1 MLAELE
7 RRLVVAPMAGG
18 PSTPALV
25 TAASR
30 AGAIGFLPAGYQSP
44 EAVET
49 AVRTVAAAS
58 VPYGLN
64 IFVPFPP
71 ITDPGPI
78 ERYRRALAGEAE
90 RYGVELPGVRLHD
103 DDSFAAKV
111 ELAVA
116 FAPPFVSFT
125 FGVPDRAVVAAL
137 RAAGVTVLI
146 TVTRAAEALAAVTA
160 GPDALIVQSGAAGG
174 HASTTRPAEYRGDTE
189 VGSLVRA
196 VRSAVDLPLVAA
208 GGISSPAAVAEA
220 FAAGATAV
228 QCGTAFLLADE
239 AGTRPAQRAAMMSG
253 RYRDTVVT
261 RAFTGQP
268 ARALR
273 NRFTEQYGD
282 IAPLGYPAIHHL
294 TAPIRAAAAAAGDA
308 EALNLW
314 AGTAHAS
321 ARPAPAAQIIDSL
334 MP

>member
-1 MLAELE
+1 M
-7 RRLVVAPMAGG
+7 APMAGG

-25 TAASR
+25 TAAAR
-30 AGAIGFLPAGYQSP
+30 AGAVGFLPAGYQSP
-44 EAVET
+44 AAVE
-49 AVRTVAAAS
+49 AAARTVAATS

-71 ITDPGPI
+71 IADSEPI

-90 RYGVELPGVRLHD
+90 RYGVELPAVRLHD

-116 FAPPFVSFT
+116 LAPPFVSFA
-125 FGVPDRAVVAAL
+125 FGVPDRAVVLAL

-146 TVTRAAEALAAVTA
+146 TVTSVAEALAAVTA
-160 GPDALIVQSGAAGG
+160 GPDALVVQSGAAGG
-174 HASTTRPAEYRGDTE
+174 HASTTRPAKHRGDTE

-196 VRSAVDLPLVAA
+196 VRSAVDLPLVAG

-228 QCGTAFLLADE
+228 QAGTAFLLADE
-239 AGTRPAQRAAMMSG
+239 AGTRPAQRAAMTSG

-273 NRFTEQYGD
+273 NRFTEQYSD
-282 IAPLGYPAIHHL
+282 IAPLGYPAVHHL

-314 AGTAHAS
+314 AGTKHAA
-321 ARPAPAAQIIDSL
+321 ARPAPTAQIIDSL
-334 MP
+334 IP